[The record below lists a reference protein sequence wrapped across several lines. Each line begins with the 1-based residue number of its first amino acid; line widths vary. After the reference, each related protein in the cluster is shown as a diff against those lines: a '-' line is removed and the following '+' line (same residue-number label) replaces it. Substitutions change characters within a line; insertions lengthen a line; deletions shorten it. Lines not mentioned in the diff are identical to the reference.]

1 MTRLVHI
8 AFALG
13 ACGAL
18 LACPGPKPKPQPKII
33 VIPGTTVLITQAE
46 PAVEAT
52 AAPTTVYIS
61 FGADSAIQSVDW
73 ASWCTTTSALTC
85 NFNLTG
91 SKPLPNP
98 NGKYLN
104 MTMSVG
110 APVGCGV
117 TKAEINVNNPNWYDT
132 LDVSLVDGY
141 SNNMEIRYTPPTGP
155 PTTTLG
161 PLNGQTGNEKVL
173 GVFPYGCDICTA
185 QQNPPC
191 GIPPG
196 GSGCKAGTQYDPKPP
211 CQFQGAVK
219 GGGGIVE
226 VVLLP

>member
-1 MTRLVHI
+1 MFEQRLVSV
-8 AFALG
+8 FVVLFLLG
-13 ACGAL
+13 ACHH
-18 LACPGPKPKPQPKII
+18 KPKPEPKVII
-33 VIPGTTVLITQAE
+33 IPGTIVLITQAE
-46 PAVEAT
+46 PAAGT
-52 AAPTTVYIS
+52 AAVPVTVYVS
-61 FGADSAIQSVDW
+61 FGADSAIRAADW

-91 SKPLPNP
+91 SKALPNP
-98 NGKYLN
+98 DGKYLN

-141 SNNMEIRYTPPTGP
+141 NGNMEIHYTPPTGP
-155 PTTTLG
+155 PTILG
-161 PLNGQTGNEKVL
+161 PLNGQTGNENVL
-173 GVFPYGCDICTA
+173 GVFPYGCDICVA

-226 VVLLP
+226 VILGLAP